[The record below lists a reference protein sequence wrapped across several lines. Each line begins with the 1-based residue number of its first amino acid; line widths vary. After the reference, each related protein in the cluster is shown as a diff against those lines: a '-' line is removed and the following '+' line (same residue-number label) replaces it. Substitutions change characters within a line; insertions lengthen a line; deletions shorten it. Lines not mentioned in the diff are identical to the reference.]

1 MNNDEWNYLLSFQ
14 SWKLVD
20 RQIQIHVTDGLAV
33 FVVPKIIHFKSLTNF
48 CWNKYFKS
56 CCRIPFLT
64 LFWKNNDQLFILM
77 Y

>member
-14 SWKLVD
+14 IWKLVD
-20 RQIQIHVTDGLAV
+20 RWIKIHVTDGLAV
-33 FVVPKIIHFKSLTNF
+33 FVVLKIINFNGLANF
-48 CWNKYFKS
+48 CQNKYFKR

-64 LFWKNNDQLFILM
+64 LLWKNNDQLFIFI